1 MLYKKAAQVKLRIQ
15 TCKGL
20 LSVEDVWGL
29 SLANLDSSI
38 RSLAPALKNVQVDF
52 GLTNGSSDESAIY
65 VVITHLTFDSIESFQ
80 NIFPIH
86 AEELLS
92 DIPRFTNSRPQL
104 QISEIII

>member
-1 MLYKKAAQVKLRIQ
+1 MIKVSVLYPNSENLVFDKEYYLDKHVPLVSE
-15 TCKGL
+15 L
-20 LSVEDVWGL
+20 LGE
-29 SLANLDSSI
+29 
-38 RSLAPALKNVQVDF
+38 ALKNVQVDF
-52 GLTNGSSDESAIY
+52 GLTNGGSDESAIY

>member
-1 MLYKKAAQVKLRIQ
+1 MIKVSVLYPNSENLVFDKEYYLNKHVPLVSE
-15 TCKGL
+15 L
-20 LSVEDVWGL
+20 LGES
-29 SLANLDSSI
+29 
-38 RSLAPALKNVQVDF
+38 LKNVQVDF
-52 GLTNGSSDESAIY
+52 GLTNGRSDKSAIY